1 MPPLLFCLVWIAV
14 GLLLVRIATTPI
26 PGIVT
31 VGVNAAIFIGLVAPS
46 SSRAAFAGP
55 RQRRRRRRLS

>member
-46 SSRAAFAGP
+46 SSRAAF
-55 RQRRRRRRLS
+55 RRTTTTDVGDDV